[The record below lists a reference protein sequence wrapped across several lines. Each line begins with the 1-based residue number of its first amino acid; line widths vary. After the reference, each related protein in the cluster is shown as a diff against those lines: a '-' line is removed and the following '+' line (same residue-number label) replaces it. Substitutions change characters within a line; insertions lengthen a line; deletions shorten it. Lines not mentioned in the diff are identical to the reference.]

1 MDLDTP
7 ETRAISWL
15 VPYVAIAMGVL
26 DIVVLVVLVFS
37 STSIFPERI
46 DDALVSGIGS
56 TSQPT
61 AAAARAQLAPIRERA
76 LEAFATN
83 GVPRAAVAEGPV
95 EVERDAQYKTYSAS
109 QSLTIQADDYPRF
122 ARFANRINRLKDADI
137 GVSFPHAPFQRLIT
151 GALIVFLIVALV
163 STVALETRK
172 ADVNRSP
179 KGMHPLMVA
188 VQTLMYG
195 VVATMAIV
203 YAHFLGDGIAGMF
216 AVLEAIFCVTLAV
229 WLYQTRRSWAQST
242 GYRLGYC
249 AYMVALALVVGI
261 AIWAFAQPMV

>member
-1 MDLDTP
+1 M
-7 ETRAISWL
+7 
-15 VPYVAIAMGVL
+15 VPYVAMAMAVL
-26 DIVVLVVLVFS
+26 DIVLLVVLVFFS
-37 STSIFPERI
+37 ASIFPTQI
-46 DDALVSGIGS
+46 DDALISGIGS

-61 AAAARAQLAPIRERA
+61 AAGARAQLVAIRERA
-76 LEAFATN
+76 LATFAAN
-83 GVPRAAVAEGPV
+83 GVPRAGVAETPV
-95 EVERDAQYKTYSAS
+95 EIERDAQDKTYSAT
-109 QSLTIQADDYPRF
+109 QSLTIHADDYPRF

-151 GALIVFLIVALV
+151 GALVVFLVFALI
-163 STVALETRK
+163 STIALETRK

-179 KGMHPLMVA
+179 KGMHPLMVG

-216 AVLEAIFCVTLAV
+216 AILEAIFCVTLAV

-242 GYRLGYC
+242 GYRLGYY
-249 AYMVALALVVGI
+249 AYVVALALLVGI